1 VSQPLLGRMAIK
13 TRTLHPGEG
22 AAFEV
27 KTGQL
32 LQILTVSGK
41 QVADFVAFS
50 LADRA
55 EYLSTSMTR
64 AKNNSLMLQAN
75 QKLYSNRRN
84 ELLQVVEDTVG
95 RHDLLF
101 PACDP
106 QRYKQ
111 DYDIE
116 DHPNCKT
123 ALATALADYDVS
135 FDQIPDPVN
144 WFMNMAIVQKGEF
157 EIRESLAERNDY
169 VVVQA
174 LTDVVVAIS
183 ACPQD
188 QNPVNAGKPTDIL
201 VRLFK

>member
-1 VSQPLLGRMAIK
+1 MAIK
-13 TRTLHPGEG
+13 ARTLHPGEG

-27 KTGQL
+27 KSGQL

-50 LADRA
+50 LADRS
-55 EYLSTSMTR
+55 EYLSTSVTR
-64 AKNNSLMLQAN
+64 AKNNTLMLQTN

-84 ELLQVVEDTVG
+84 ELLQLVEDTVG

-111 DYDIE
+111 DYNLDE
-116 DHPNCKT
+116 HANCKT
-123 ALATALADYDVS
+123 ALATSLAEYGIS
-135 FDQIPDPVN
+135 FDQVPDPVN
-144 WFMNMAIVQKGEF
+144 WFMNVAIVQKGEF

-169 VVVQA
+169 VVLLA
-174 LTDVVVAIS
+174 LTDLVVAVS

-188 QNPVNAGKPTDIL
+188 QNPTNAGKPTDIL
-201 VRLFK
+201 VRMYR